1 MPTENKQLVTAEIT
15 IKNQVATPKI
25 VHQKL
30 GVPSH
35 NELAFQFQQEANIL
49 VKKIHTCSK
58 PSENENIA

>member
-15 IKNQVATPKI
+15 IKNQVTTPKI

-49 VKKIHTCSK
+49 VKNPNLYQAPQQMKI
-58 PSENENIA
+58 